1 LHKDF
6 EDLKLLSD
14 YHGKELKNH
23 LVVVATT
30 TIIDVVG
37 TIYFKNGI
45 IFQDF
50 PLNFLMVYCL
60 EISRQNLVTRI
71 SWTQLLAIPSRPK
84 DLNQILDLFKR
95 LKVILKPTRF
105 DK

>member
-1 LHKDF
+1 MAGN
-6 EDLKLLSD
+6 LKKRL
-14 YHGKELKNH
+14 G
-23 LVVVATT
+23 VVTTT
-30 TIIDVVG
+30 TIVAIIA
-37 TIYFKNGI
+37 TIYLKNGV

-60 EISRQNLVTRI
+60 EINRQNLFTNI
-71 SWTQLLAIPSRPK
+71 NWIILLTTPKQSK

-95 LKVILKPTRF
+95 LKVTHKPTRF